1 MINVQELGPDTTLV
15 DILERNRSLDRS
27 IIHVEGESLERRVS
41 FKDLH
46 ARALGILYLLQAA
59 GAQRGDKMI
68 IFLNNNE
75 QFLDGFWAAMCGG
88 ITPVPLAVGISDE
101 HRQKL
106 LRVASKLRHSDG
118 RHPIIYTDAKS
129 LERLQGL
136 ASQVGESE
144 LFASLKARAFMV
156 ESITDIARPGKI
168 NRPSADDVAFIQ
180 FSSGSTSEPKGVMLT
195 HRNLIANTQGVT
207 SVCKFMEDDATFS
220 WMPLTH
226 DMGLIGFHLMMF
238 MSGLPTHFMPTELF
252 VRRPLLWLQ
261 AASKLRATITCSPNF
276 GYRHF
281 LKVLGQR
288 KLEDV
293 DLSRIR
299 LIFNGAEPI
308 SVPLCNEFMST
319 VAHTGLKRSAM
330 YPVYG
335 LAEAALAVTLPPID
349 TDYRWI
355 RANRHA
361 LKVGAAV
368 EINPEQSRDVL
379 ELMCVGQVIKNT
391 EMLIADDAHRSLPN
405 GQVGHILIRGPAVS
419 QGYFADPESTKTAID
434 GAGWLDTGDLGVLH
448 EDGLYIAGRAK
459 EIIFVNGQN
468 YYPYDLENIAQR
480 APGLDLN
487 KVVAAGVAKPGAQG
501 EELVIFVLHRGSIA
515 DFLPTATAVGRLINE
530 HTGLEV
536 AEVVPTKRIPKT
548 TSGKV
553 QRHLL
558 EQSYIDGDFNADLLE
573 LNSLKASSG
582 GATDAAADGIEARLQ
597 SICEAALPGKKIAV
611 DDNLFEIGAS
621 SLKLIEIHESIDRDF
636 PGLID
641 LTELFDYPTIA
652 QLAKHLEGKLA
663 AAVPG
668 G

>member
-1 MINVQELGPDTTLV
+1 MMNVLDLAPDTTLV
-15 DILERNRSLDRS
+15 DILERNRSLDQS
-27 IIHVEGESLERRVS
+27 IIHVEGENLERRVS

-59 GAQRGDKMI
+59 GAQRGDRMI

-88 ITPVPLAVGISDE
+88 VTPVPLAVGISDE

-106 LRVASKLRHSDG
+106 LRVARKLADNDG
-118 RHPIIYTDAKS
+118 RSPIIYTDAKN
-129 LERLQGL
+129 LERLQAL
-136 ASQVGESE
+136 AAQVGESE
-144 LFASLKARAFMV
+144 FFATLKPRAFLV
-156 ESITDIARPGKI
+156 ESVTDISRPGKI
-168 NRPSADDVAFIQ
+168 NRPSAEDIAFIQ

-195 HRNLIANTQGVT
+195 HRNLIANTQGAT
-207 SVCKFMEDDATFS
+207 SVCKFTDEDSTFS

-226 DMGLIGFHLMMF
+226 DMGLIGFHMMMF
-238 MSGLPTHFMPTELF
+238 FNGLPTHFMPTELF

-288 KLEDV
+288 KLEGV

-299 LIFNGAEPI
+299 MIFNGAEPI
-308 SVPLCNEFMST
+308 SVPLCNEFMSAM
-319 VAHTGLKRSAM
+319 AHTGLKRTAM

-335 LAEAALAVTLPPID
+335 LAEATLAVTLPPID

-361 LKVGAAV
+361 LKVASPV
-368 EINPEQSRDVL
+368 EINPQQARDAL

-391 EMLIADDAHRSLPN
+391 EMMIADDGHQTLPN
-405 GQVGHILIRGPAVS
+405 GQVGHILIRGASVS
-419 QGYFADPESTKTAID
+419 KGYFADPEATQAAID
-434 GAGWLDTGDLGVLH
+434 GAGWLDTGDLGVVH
-448 EDGLYIAGRAK
+448 ENGLYIAGRAK

-468 YYPYDLENIAQR
+468 YYPYDMENIAQR

-487 KVVAAGVAKPGAQG
+487 KVVAAGIAKPGSQG
-501 EELVIFVLHRGSIA
+501 EELVIFVLHRSGMQE
-515 DFLPTATAVGRLINE
+515 FLPTAGAVGRLINE

-558 EQSYIDGDFNADLLE
+558 EQAYLDGEFDADLAE
-573 LNSLKASSG
+573 LASLKSASG
-582 GATDAAADGIEARLQ
+582 GAAQAAADGIEARLQ
-597 SICEAALPGKKIAV
+597 SICESAMPGKKIAV

-621 SLKLIEIHESIDRDF
+621 SLKLIEIHESVDRDF

-652 QLAKHLEGKLA
+652 QLAKHLEGKLNA
-663 AAVPG
+663 AAAS
-668 G
+668 

>member
-1 MINVQELGPDTTLV
+1 MMNVLELGPDTTLV
-15 DILERNRSLDRS
+15 DILERNRSLDHS
-27 IIHVEGESLERRVS
+27 IIHVEGENLERRVS

-59 GAQRGDKMI
+59 GAQRGDRMI

-75 QFLDGFWAAMCGG
+75 QFLDGYWAALCGS
-88 ITPVPLAVGISDE
+88 ITPVPLAVGISEE

-106 LRVASKLRHSDG
+106 LRVARKLADNDG
-118 RHPIIYTDAKS
+118 KSPIIYTDAKN
-129 LERLQGL
+129 LERLQAL
-136 ASQVGESE
+136 AAQVGESE
-144 LFASLKARAFMV
+144 FFASLKARAFLV
-156 ESITDIARPGKI
+156 ESITDISRPGKI
-168 NRPSADDVAFIQ
+168 NRPSADDIAFIQ

-195 HRNLIANTQGVT
+195 HRSLIANTQGVH
-207 SVCKFMEDDATFS
+207 SVAKFTDEDTTFS

-238 MSGLPTHFMPTELF
+238 MSGRPSHFMPTELF

-261 AASKLRATITCSPNF
+261 TASRLRATITCSPNF

-308 SVPLCNEFMST
+308 SVPLCNEFMT
-319 VAHTGLKRSAM
+319 AMAYTGLRRNAM

-335 LAEAALAVTLPPID
+335 LAEAALAVTCPPINA
-349 TDYRWI
+349 DYRWV
-355 RANRHA
+355 RVNRHA

-368 EINPEQSRDVL
+368 EINPQQSRDAL

-391 EMLIADDAHRSLPN
+391 EMLIADDAHQPLPN
-405 GQVGHILIRGPAVS
+405 GQVGHILIRGASVS
-419 QGYFADPESTKTAID
+419 KGYFADADATKAAID
-434 GAGWLDTGDLGVLH
+434 SAGWLDTGDLGVLH
-448 EDGLYIAGRAK
+448 ENGLYIAGRAK

-468 YYPYDLENIAQR
+468 YYPYDMENIAQR

-487 KVVAAGVAKPGAQG
+487 KVVAAGIQKPGTQG
-501 EELVIFVLHRGSIA
+501 EELVIFVLHRGSMQ
-515 DFLPTATAVGRLINE
+515 DFLPTATAVSRLINE

-558 EQSYIDGDFNADLLE
+558 EQAYIEGEFDADLTE
-573 LNSLKASSG
+573 LAALKNTSG
-582 GATDAAADGIEARLQ
+582 GAAHVAADGIEARLQ
-597 SICEAALPGKKIAV
+597 AICESAMPGKKIAV

-621 SLKLIEIHESIDRDF
+621 SLKLIEIHESVDRDF
-636 PGLID
+636 PGLVD

-652 QLAKHLEGKLA
+652 ELAKHLESKLKA
-663 AAVPG
+663 ATPS
-668 G
+668 